1 MRKTRGIP
9 QGKRGIPHVHRGLVH
24 PDEKASLPFFIT
36 VLLLFFALLPVP
48 SMAAGVDVAGIP
60 GPVSGTGPVPPLQE
74 RVGVVSSH
82 LKNYPPEIMEL
93 ELEAARKGGFGWVR
107 CDFAWYD
114 LEPRRGEWNLQ
125 GTDLLVEMAGARG
138 LKVLGILGSCPP
150 WANGGNAWNHPPT
163 ELEAWKGYVRTVV
176 SRYRGRVAAWE
187 IWNEENIHAFWQ
199 PRPDPAAY
207 VKLLIAAS
215 AEIRKA
221 DPGAQVVMGGVAGLD
236 PAYLHACL
244 VLGAGEYVDAVAYH
258 PYAETIGEEGQPE
271 TDRLKPKE
279 RLCRHIVAFVK
290 DLVNTYTRRR
300 VEIWITEVG
309 WTTGEGELGVDEI
322 TQADYLA
329 RTLLNYGNT
338 EVSKVFVYNLRDT
351 LLNEADRYG
360 LLRADF
366 SARDSYRVMGNL
378 LREAVDARP
387 LSDPPFDLRCYR
399 QESLEAHAYLA
410 RGGDILLSLWKSDDN
425 DDVASLLLKE
435 ASSYRDPLVVD
446 LVSGSRVTLPGAA
459 RDPSGTLAVEGLRV
473 GKRPLFILFPR
484 VEVRSVSPS
493 RGYQFTLVMNLERVE
508 GMGFAPGA
516 TVELVKGGSRLAC
529 YDVQVLSESEL
540 RCRVG
545 LWGAEPGRYDLVL
558 VNPDGSQ
565 AVLPSA
571 FEVFPAC
578 GAGAG
583 FLFLAGP
590 TLLMAALLVVRVRRT
605 NPRFVVRR
613 RVPGSCKGT
622 GNQ

>member
-1 MRKTRGIP
+1 
-9 QGKRGIPHVHRGLVH
+9 VH

-48 SMAAGVDVAGIP
+48 SRAAGVDVAGIP

-93 ELEAARKGGFGWVR
+93 ELEAVRKGGFGWIR

-114 LEPRRGEWNLQ
+114 LEPRRGEWKLQ
-125 GTDLLVEMAGARG
+125 GTDLLVEMAEGRG
-138 LKVLGILGSCPP
+138 LKILGILGSCPP
-150 WANGGNAWNHPPT
+150 WANEGNSWNYPPT
-163 ELEAWKGYVRTVV
+163 DLEAWKAYVRTVV
-176 SRYRGRVAAWE
+176 TRYRGRVAAWE
-187 IWNEENIHAFWQ
+187 IWNEENIHAFWH
-199 PRPDPAAY
+199 PDPDPAAY
-207 VKLLIAAS
+207 VSLLAAAS
-215 AEIRKA
+215 EVIRGA
-221 DPGAQVVMGGVAGLD
+221 DPGARVVMGGVAGLD
-236 PAYLHACL
+236 PYYLQACL
-244 VLGAGEYVDAVAYH
+244 TLGAARYVDVLAYH

-271 TDRLKPKE
+271 SDRLRPKE
-279 RLCRHIVAFVK
+279 RLCRQIAGFVRN
-290 DLVNTYTRRR
+290 LLNTHEGSH
-300 VEIWITEVG
+300 VEIWVTEVG
-309 WTTGEGELGVDEI
+309 WTTGEGELGVDET

-329 RTLLNYGNT
+329 RTLLNYGST

-366 SARDSYRVMGNL
+366 SAKDSYRVVGNL
-378 LREAVDARP
+378 LREVEDARP
-387 LSDPPFDLRCYR
+387 LSDPPFALRCSR

-425 DDVASLLLKE
+425 DDAASLLLKE

-446 LVSGSRVTLPGAA
+446 LVSGSRVNLPGAA

-508 GMGFAPGA
+508 GRGFAPGV

-558 VNPDGSQ
+558 VNPDGSR
-565 AVLPSA
+565 AMMPSA
-571 FEVFPAC
+571 FEVVPVC

-590 TLLMAALLVVRVRRT
+590 TLLAAAWLTARCRKT
-605 NPRFVVRR
+605 NPRFGVRR